1 MAGASNEEEIAEE
14 IVVPRSGALVLEQET
29 ETSASSDFSDRHTQL
44 TGVVAEEKGPVPRK
58 APAAKKG
65 VRKSRSGPAKRNTKE
80 SFKETSIV
88 TSNAVVLVEET
99 APKDTE
105 G

>member
-29 ETSASSDFSDRHTQL
+29 ETSASSDYSATHTQL

-65 VRKSRSGPAKRNTKE
+65 VCKSRSGPAKRNTKE

-88 TSNAVVLVEET
+88 HTSGRNST
-99 APKDTE
+99 Q
-105 G
+105 GH